1 MPGPYPAAVP
11 PPILEDPL
19 PASTAAPKPR
29 DPYLDNA
36 RGLLIILVVV
46 GHTLECF
53 EELESALGDALYT
66 AIYSFHMAAFVMISG
81 YLSRSYRNEPRQV
94 KRLLTAMVV
103 PYVIFQ
109 VVHEAGRSLLLGQ
122 DFSLPLVQPAWTLW
136 FLLALPLWRL
146 TTPVLRNLRHPLL
159 IAVAISAIA
168 PLDHDLDGTLTLGRV
183 AGMLPF
189 FVLGLVST
197 PELLERL
204 RAVRQRWLG
213 AVVML
218 GALACAFLLQD
229 EVRNSWFYLRDA
241 YPEDGNIPVNLVL
254 RALVLVAG
262 VVGALG
268 LLLLTPRG
276 ISPLTVLGTRSLTI
290 YLLHPVLLLPIRYA
304 EQLPAWFGSWWGTLL
319 IVLAAATL
327 TLLLGSSI
335 VSRATR
341 WVTDPPIGHLLVRD
355 EQAASR

>member
-1 MPGPYPAAVP
+1 M
-11 PPILEDPL
+11 
-19 PASTAAPKPR
+19 PASNAAPKPR

-53 EELESALGDALYT
+53 EVLGSTLGGALYT

-103 PYVIFQ
+103 PYVVFQ
-109 VVHEAGRSLLLGQ
+109 MVHETGKALLLGQ
-122 DFSLPLVQPAWTLW
+122 DFSLQLVQPAWTLW
-136 FLLALPLWRL
+136 FLLALLLWRL
-146 TTPVLRNLRHPLL
+146 ASPVLRSLRHPLL
-159 IAVAISAIA
+159 VAVAISVIV
-168 PLDHDLDGTLTLGRV
+168 PLDHDLDGTFTLGRL

-213 AVVML
+213 ALIML
-218 GALACAFLLQD
+218 GVLACAFLLQD
-229 EVRNSWFYLRDA
+229 EVRNSWFFLRDA
-241 YPEDGNIPVNLVL
+241 YPEDGSVPVNLVL
-254 RALVLVAG
+254 RLLVLVAG

-276 ISPLTVLGTRSLTI
+276 SSLLTVLGTRSLTI
-290 YLLHPVLLLPIRYA
+290 YLLHPVLLLPIRYS
-304 EQLPAWFGSWWGTLL
+304 EELPAWLGNWWGPVVL
-319 IVLAAATL
+319 IVAGIAFALV
-327 TLLLGSSI
+327 LGSGI
-335 VSRATR
+335 VTRLTR
-341 WVTDPPIGHLLVRD
+341 WITDPPIGHLLVRD
-355 EQAASR
+355 EQAATR

>member
-1 MPGPYPAAVP
+1 MS
-11 PPILEDPL
+11 
-19 PASTAAPKPR
+19 ASHVAPRPR

-53 EELESALGDALYT
+53 EALGTVVGGTLYT

-109 VVHEAGRSLLLGQ
+109 MVHEAGKALLLGQ
-122 DFSLPLVQPAWTLW
+122 DFSLQLVSPAWTLW
-136 FLLALPLWRL
+136 FLLALLLWRL
-146 TTPVLRNLRHPLL
+146 ASPVLRSLRHPLMV
-159 IAVAISAIA
+159 AVAISLIM
-168 PLDHDLDGTLTLGRV
+168 PLDHDLDGTFSLGRL

-197 PELLERL
+197 PETLERL
-204 RAVRQRWLG
+204 RAVRHRWLG
-213 AVVML
+213 AVIML
-218 GALACAFLLQD
+218 GALVGTLLLND
-229 EVRNSWFYLRDA
+229 EIRASWFFLRSA
-241 YPEDGNIPVNLVL
+241 HPEDGSIPVNLVL
-254 RALVLVAG
+254 RLLVLAAG
-262 VVGALG
+262 VIGAIG

-276 ISPLTVLGTRSLTI
+276 TTPLTALGTRSLTI

-304 EQLPAWFGSWWGTLL
+304 EELPTWVETWWGP
-319 IVLAAATL
+319 VALAAAGVAFAL
-327 TLLLGSSI
+327 VLGSGV

-341 WVTDPPIGHLLVRD
+341 WITDPPIGDLLVKDDLPADR
-355 EQAASR
+355 ATAR

>member
-1 MPGPYPAAVP
+1 MS
-11 PPILEDPL
+11 
-19 PASTAAPKPR
+19 ASHVAPRPR

-46 GHTLECF
+46 GHALECF
-53 EELESALGDALYT
+53 EALGTVVGGTLYT

-109 VVHEAGRSLLLGQ
+109 MIHEAGKALLLGR
-122 DFSLPLVQPAWTLW
+122 DFSLPLVEPAWTLW
-136 FLLALPLWRL
+136 FLLALLLWRL
-146 TTPVLRNLRHPLL
+146 ASPVLRSLRHPLL
-159 IAVAISAIA
+159 VAVAISVIA

-213 AVVML
+213 AVIML
-218 GALACAFLLQD
+218 GVLACAFLLQD
-229 EVRNSWFYLRDA
+229 EVRNSWFFLRDA
-241 YPEDGNIPVNLVL
+241 YPEDGSIPANLVL
-254 RALVLVAG
+254 RVLVLVAG

-276 ISPLTVLGTRSLTI
+276 PSFLTVLGTRSLTI

-304 EQLPAWFGSWWGTLL
+304 EQLPDWAGSWWGTLL

-327 TLLLGSSI
+327 TLLLGSST

-341 WVTDPPIGHLLVRD
+341 WVTDPPIGHLLVR
-355 EQAASR
+355 EEPTASR